1 MQFFKY
7 QGTAND
13 FIIIDDRN
21 QQFNLSQE
29 EIAHLC
35 QRRFGIGADGLLL
48 LQNAQ
53 GYDFKMVY
61 YNSDGTIGTMCGN
74 GGRCLVRFAADLNI
88 IQEKANFI
96 AVDGPHTAT
105 VDADKISLK
114 MMDINAIDQHG
125 DDYFTNTGS
134 PHFVRFV
141 KQVQFYDVKN
151 VGATIRY
158 SEAYQPIQGTNA
170 NFVEKVDAQT
180 IFVRTYER
188 GVEDETYSCG
198 TGVTAAA
205 LISHMYQGIQSPVQ
219 IKTLGGELSVSFQ
232 GNLPNGFT
240 EIFLTGPAIQVFKG
254 EIKSY
259 LI

>member
-1 MQFFKY
+1 MQFYKY
-7 QGTAND
+7 QGTGND

-21 QQFNLSQE
+21 ELFNLSKE
-29 EIAHLC
+29 AIAHLC
-35 QRRFGIGADGLLL
+35 QRRFGIGADGLML
-48 LQNAQ
+48 LQNAP

-74 GGRCLVRFAADLNI
+74 GGRCLVRFAADLHI
-88 IQEKANFI
+88 IQEKASFI
-96 AVDGPHTAT
+96 AVDGPHMAF
-105 VDADKISLK
+105 VSAEKISLQ
-114 MMDINAIDQHG
+114 MMDVHAVDQHG
-125 DDYFTNTGS
+125 DDFFTNTGS

-141 KQVQFYDVKN
+141 NQVKFYDVKN

-158 SEAYQPIQGTNA
+158 SEAYEPIQGTNA

-205 LISHMYQGIQSPVQ
+205 LVSHVYQGVNSPVQ
-219 IKTLGGELSVSFQ
+219 IKTLGGELSVSFE
-232 GNLPNGFT
+232 GNLQDGFT
-240 EIFLTGPAIQVFKG
+240 EIFLIGPAKLVFKG
-254 EIKSY
+254 EITSH
-259 LI
+259 